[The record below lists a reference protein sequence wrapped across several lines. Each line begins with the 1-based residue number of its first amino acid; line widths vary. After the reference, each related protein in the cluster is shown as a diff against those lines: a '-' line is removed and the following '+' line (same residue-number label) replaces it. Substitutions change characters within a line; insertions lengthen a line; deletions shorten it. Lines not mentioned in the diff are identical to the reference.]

1 MGKQKIPPEGGH
13 MGLKRSNPPQIALI
27 YCGEVRCV
35 YNRFSKKA
43 GVL

>member
-1 MGKQKIPPEGGH
+1 MGKWKIPPEGGH
-13 MGLKRSNPPQIALI
+13 MGLKRFNLPQIELI

-35 YNRFSKKA
+35 YNRFSQKA